1 MQRNFNRKRLTVA
14 RQKRG
19 LTKKKLAD
27 ATNITTRSITAY
39 ENGDNQ
45 PTGERLTALSN
56 VLQFP
61 LDFFFASDVE
71 LPDLSAVSFR
81 ALSSMTARKRDA
93 ALAAGTLA
101 VELSKWID
109 ERYVLPECDVLD
121 LHDGTPEAAAI
132 KIRNHWGIGVRPIKN
147 TVHLLESKGV
157 RVFSLAEEC
166 HEVDAFSFWRN
177 DTPYVFL
184 NTQKSAEH
192 SRFDAMHELGHL
204 ILHRHGGPSDNRKA
218 EKEADEF
225 ASAMLMPLDDLLANA
240 PKFIT
245 LQSLIKFKK
254 RWTVS
259 VAALAYRLHDVDFLS
274 DWKYRTICIQMS
286 QSGYRKSEPDPSAR
300 ESSQLLKIVF
310 DALKEEGFSRRDMA
324 NELNIRLEDLEG
336 LIFGLV
342 MTTVAGGNDISGS
355 NAKQSRKHLRIV

>member
-1 MQRNFNRKRLTVA
+1 MKNNFNPQRLAVA

-19 LTKKKLAD
+19 FTKKKLAD
-27 ATNITTRSITAY
+27 ETNITTRSITAY
-39 ENGDNQ
+39 ENGESS
-45 PTGERLTALSN
+45 PTGERLLALSS
-56 VLQFP
+56 VLNFP
-61 LDFFFASDVE
+61 LEFFFGSDIE
-71 LPDLSAVSFR
+71 LPDLGAVSFR
-81 ALSSMTARKRDA
+81 ALSSMTAKKRDA

-101 VELSKWID
+101 VELSRWID
-109 ERYVLPECDVLD
+109 KRYVLPECDVLS
-121 LHDGTPEAAAI
+121 LRDGTPEAAAI
-132 KIRNHWGIGVRPIKN
+132 KIRNHWGLGVRPIKN
-147 TVHLLESKGV
+147 TVHLLEAKGV

-177 DTPYVFL
+177 DTPFVFL

-225 ASAMLMPLDDLLANA
+225 ASAMLIPWDDLLANA
-240 PKFIT
+240 PKFIS

-254 RWTVS
+254 RWNVS

-274 DWKYRTICIQMS
+274 DWQYRTICIQMS
-286 QSGYRKSEPDPSAR
+286 QAGYRKSEPEPSPR
-300 ESSQLLKIVF
+300 ETSQLLKKVF

-342 MTTVAGGNDISGS
+342 MTTIVGGNDNSSS
-355 NAKQSRKHLRIV
+355 NVKQSRKHLRIV

>member
-1 MQRNFNRKRLTVA
+1 MKNKFNPQRLTVA

-19 LTKKKLAD
+19 FTKKKLSD
-27 ATNITTRSITAY
+27 ETNITTRSITAY
-39 ENGDNQ
+39 ENGGSS
-45 PTGERLTALSN
+45 PTGERLLALSS
-56 VLQFP
+56 VLSFP
-61 LDFFFASDVE
+61 LEFFYGPDIE
-71 LPDLSAVSFR
+71 LPDLRAVSFR
-81 ALSSMTARKRDA
+81 ALSSMTAKKRDA

-109 ERYVLPECDVLD
+109 ERYVLPECDELD
-121 LHDGTPEAAAI
+121 IRDGTPEAAAI
-132 KIRNHWGIGVRPIKN
+132 KIRNHWGLGVRPIKN

-177 DTPYVFL
+177 DTPFVFL

-225 ASAMLMPLDDLLANA
+225 ASAMLMPRDDLLANA

-245 LQSLIKFKK
+245 LKSLIKFKK
-254 RWTVS
+254 RWNVS
-259 VAALAYRLHDVDFLS
+259 VAALAYRLHYVDFLS
-274 DWKYRTICIQMS
+274 DWQYRTICIQVS
-286 QSGYRKSEPDPSAR
+286 QAGYRKKEPEPSPQ
-300 ESSQLLKIVF
+300 ETSQLLKKVF

-324 NELNIRLEDLEG
+324 NELNIRLDDLEG
-336 LIFGLV
+336 LISGLV
-342 MTTVAGGNDISGS
+342 MTTITGGKKSDGS
-355 NAKQSRKHLRIV
+355 NVKQSRKHLRIV